1 MLLLILFLI
10 VSAFGAVLLAARW
23 ASGWMAV
30 VVGAA
35 LFCAIFLALA
45 VLFLLVLY
53 ISSLFVDLSKPQ
65 KKQSAYFRFLANQF
79 LQLACLFGR
88 VRIHSKGLELVPRD
102 RPFLLVSNHIYDYD
116 PVIFILAMPW
126 AKLGFISKKENYTM
140 FVVNKLMHKLECVPV
155 DRENDRAALR
165 SILHT
170 ADILKAGKHSMGVF
184 PEGYESKSG
193 ELLPFRNG
201 VFKIA
206 QRANVPIVVCVLRG
220 TKAIAGNLFRRR
232 TDVELEVLGV
242 VPTEEITGVLTRD
255 IGDRIHKMM
264 LDALER
270 KSAV

>member
-1 MLLLILFLI
+1 MILLILFLI
-10 VSAFGAVLLAARW
+10 VSVFGAVLFATQL
-23 ASGWMAV
+23 ASGWMAA

-35 LFCAIFLALA
+35 LFCVIFLALV

-65 KKQSAYFRFLANQF
+65 RKQSAYFRFLADQF
-79 LQLACLFGR
+79 LWLACLFGR
-88 VRIHSKGLELVPRD
+88 VRIHSTGLELVPRD

-116 PVIFILAMPW
+116 PIIFILAMPW

-155 DRENDRAALR
+155 DRENDRAALK

-206 QRANVPIVVCVLRG
+206 QRANVPIVVSVLRG
-220 TKAIAGNLFRRR
+220 TKAIPGNLFRRR

-242 VPTEEITGVLTRD
+242 VPTEEISGVLTRD
-255 IGDRIHKMM
+255 IGDRIHQMM

-270 KSAV
+270 KGAV